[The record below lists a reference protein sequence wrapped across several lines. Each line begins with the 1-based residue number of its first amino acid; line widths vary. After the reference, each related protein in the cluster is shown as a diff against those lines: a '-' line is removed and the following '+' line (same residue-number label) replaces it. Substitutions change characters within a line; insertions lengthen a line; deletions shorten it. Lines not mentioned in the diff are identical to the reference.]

1 MVDPSHKFVFFGA
14 KRVGEDFC
22 DGWIWGD
29 VVPKVGRN
37 RKVDVSIY
45 VFFAFLFTH
54 FFGKNAIEKPKE
66 NWEVERE
73 WKFFG

>member
-1 MVDPSHKFVFFGA
+1 MMDGFGEMLFR
-14 KRVGEDFC
+14 KLGEIGKWMC
-22 DGWIWGD
+22 Q
-29 VVPKVGRN
+29 
-37 RKVDVSIY
+37 Y
-45 VFFAFLFTH
+45 VFIAFLFTH